1 VPVTALLQA
10 RGRIGGMRTGVLV
23 LVVAATVVTAAG
35 GAGSTLSDLQVGNG
49 DGQFAG
55 DRSDLATVSP
65 NGDGRRDAATIAFH
79 LGRAAAV
86 TLQAVVESNRETPPR
101 QVYERTVALGAGD
114 HRLRWRPGPDLEP
127 RTYRVRLL
135 ADGAEAT
142 SVVRVLGIDAGF
154 GRPGYRPG
162 VLAGLAVTA
171 DAKRLTL
178 QLFQAG
184 PERRPTIYSG
194 YGNEELHGVPAG
206 PARTIDWSRHRLETH
221 VLRLRVPHRRSGL
234 YFVRLRA
241 GDGRVGFAPFV
252 LLPRRLGRHRVA
264 VVFPTNTWQAYNH
277 RDVDGDGTG
286 DTWYAD
292 NTVERV
298 DLTRPYLH
306 RGVPTRFRGY
316 ELGFLRWLYVEHKR
330 VDFITDRQ
338 LDRIGPRRLRRL
350 YDLVV
355 FLGHHEYMTTHA
367 YDTTTGFR
375 DLGGRLLFSSTT
387 NFLYR
392 VEHRGRWLYR
402 KEPWREL
409 GRPEAALIG
418 AQYLSNDFGEHQGR
432 YDVVGAAA
440 APWAFRGTGLGDG
453 DTFGHGGIEID
464 GRSAASP
471 PGTVVLAT
479 MHDLHGPGLSA
490 EMTYYETPVGAR
502 VFAAGTLNFA
512 GTALEPPVSAL
523 LENVWRRLA
532 S

>member
-1 VPVTALLQA
+1 MQRIVPV
-10 RGRIGGMRTGVLV
+10 LV
-23 LVVAATVVTAAG
+23 ALVVVVATARAAAG
-35 GAGSTLSDLQVGNG
+35 PLTDLRLGNG
-49 DGQFAG
+49 DSPFAG
-55 DRSDLATVSP
+55 ARADFATVSP
-65 NGDGRRDAATIAFH
+65 NGVGRRDAATIAFR
-79 LGRAAAV
+79 LDRPEAV
-86 TLQAVVESNRETPPR
+86 TLQVEVESSRQTPPR
-101 QVYERTVALGAGD
+101 PVYSSTHALGAGE
-114 HRLRWRPGPDLEP
+114 HHLTWRPDPALEP

-135 ADGAEAT
+135 AGGGADA
-142 SVVRVLGIDAGF
+142 SAVVRVLGVDAGF
-154 GRPGYRPG
+154 GRQSYRPG
-162 VLAGLAVTA
+162 ARAGLAVTA
-171 DAKRLTL
+171 DARRLTL

-184 PERRPTIYSG
+184 PERRPSVYSG
-194 YGNEELHGVPAG
+194 YGNYELHGIPVG
-206 PARTIDWSRHRLETH
+206 PPRSLDWTRYRRVTR
-221 VLRLRVPHRRSGL
+221 VLHLPIPRGRSGL
-234 YFVRLRA
+234 YFARLRA
-241 GDGRVGFAPFV
+241 VDGRVGFAPFV
-252 LLPRRLGRHRVA
+252 VLPRRLGLHRVA

-292 NTVERV
+292 NAVERV

-512 GTALEPPVSAL
+512 GTALEPRVSAL